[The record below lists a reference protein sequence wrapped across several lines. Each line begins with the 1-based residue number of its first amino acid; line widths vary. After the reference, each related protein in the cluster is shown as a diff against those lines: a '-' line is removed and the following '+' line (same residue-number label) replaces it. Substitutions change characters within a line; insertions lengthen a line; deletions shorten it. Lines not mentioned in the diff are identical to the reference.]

1 MIWKNVVPL
10 KVRILMW
17 LVVQNNFRHII
28 WAKGISELGI
38 SVFFAIDI
46 MKQVRIYL
54 FIVHLLVLFGDLDKI
69 VFLLKGLGDLVP

>member
-1 MIWKNVVPL
+1 
-10 KVRILMW
+10 MW

-69 VFLLKGLGDLVP
+69 AFLLKGDLVP